1 MFNKTMD
8 KRQESKLKKMKVFNL
23 VQAKEVGLSRQDLAR
38 LVKEGK
44 LLRMGRGLYSHP
56 QAPTDRE
63 IDLQMACTKLGPKS
77 VVGGLSALFYYNL
90 AEQVPQQVWV
100 LVPPN
105 KKTRSQDY
113 RLIRTKT
120 KLDVGVVEE
129 NGYRI
134 VSIERA
140 IVEGFKYATKI
151 GERTAIQAART
162 AIQQKQTTLQK
173 IGKVAR
179 ELDLYPYLIKYF
191 EAITA

>member
-1 MFNKTMD
+1 MT
-8 KRQESKLKKMKVFNL
+8 KRQESKLKKMGIFTL
-23 VQAKEVGLSRQDLAR
+23 AQAEELGLSRQDLAR
-38 LVKEGK
+38 LVKEDR

-63 IDLQMACTKLGPKS
+63 IDFQVACAKLGPDS

-100 LVPPN
+100 LVPAN

-120 KLDVGVVEE
+120 KLDVGVIKG

-140 IVEGFKYATKI
+140 IIEGFKLATKI
-151 GERTAIQAART
+151 GERTAIKAART

-179 ELDLYPYLIKYF
+179 ELDLYPYLVKYF